1 MKPNGATPSAIR
13 EHPALNG
20 AAIEPTGSPSRAV
33 LLVTK
38 TLLLAG
44 EGWQG
49 EPYFRAYDKKTGEVL
64 AEIRIPAQATSLPM
78 TYMHQ
83 GKQYIVFAA
92 GDAATE
98 HAAELIALAL
108 PERVAAPAAATPRR

>member
-1 MKPNGATPSAIR
+1 V
-13 EHPALNG
+13 
-20 AAIEPTGSPSRAV
+20 AIEPTGSPSRAV

-38 TLLLAG
+38 TLLFAG

-49 EPYFRAYDKKTGEVL
+49 EPYFRAYDKKSGEVL

-92 GDAATE
+92 GNAATD
-98 HAAELIALAL
+98 HPAELIALAL
-108 PERVAAPAAATPRR
+108 PEGGATSSTATPKR